1 MSGFIM
7 SSFKTILNKF
17 IVFSLTFL
25 LLLYNIIRVGTIR
38 ALVNKAIFVIT
49 RVGARAIKGIILGV
63 VDIRLFGSKTY

>member
-1 MSGFIM
+1 
-7 SSFKTILNKF
+7 
-17 IVFSLTFL
+17 
-25 LLLYNIIRVGTIR
+25 VGTIR